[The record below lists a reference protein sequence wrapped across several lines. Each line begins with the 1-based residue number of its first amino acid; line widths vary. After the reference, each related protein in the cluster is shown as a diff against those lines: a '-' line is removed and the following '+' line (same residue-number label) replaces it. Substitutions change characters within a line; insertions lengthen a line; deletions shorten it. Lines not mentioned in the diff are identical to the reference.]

1 MDSTPSDQIITLR
14 SPFNGEVI
22 KIAASA
28 MAPGMLE
35 AMLNAKYIRL
45 DTPKQT
51 TKPKHKETTDGEIE

>member
-1 MDSTPSDQIITLR
+1 MDSTPTDQIITLR

-45 DTPKQT
+45 DKPKS
-51 TKPKHKETTDGEIE
+51 TKPQQKETTDGEIE

>member
-1 MDSTPSDQIITLR
+1 MDSTPSDQIIILR
-14 SPFNGEVI
+14 SPFNGETI

-51 TKPKHKETTDGEIE
+51 KPKQKETTDGEIE